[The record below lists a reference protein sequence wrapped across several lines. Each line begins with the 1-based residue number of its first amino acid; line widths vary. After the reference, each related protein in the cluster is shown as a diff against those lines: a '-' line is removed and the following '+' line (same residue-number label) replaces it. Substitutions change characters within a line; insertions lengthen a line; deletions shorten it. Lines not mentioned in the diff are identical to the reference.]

1 MMRCVGW
8 TLLCVVLVLTLCACD
23 GIVAEANGYTGPT
36 ETTFVSSAPVG
47 SSSGWSVGSV
57 APESVINSRTLPT
70 ATHNIKM
77 VVAAEFKNGAILK
90 LSAIH
95 AGDYE
100 ASEIE
105 TKYEAN
111 SMLSRQFKVDNEQYF
126 YTSYTENGVKVENVW
141 HIHQE
146 NVQSNT
152 TNEFT
157 DDSIIIRAMEKPD
170 DTAEKFTLCEYVE
183 LLGGYDVFD
192 AQTRDGSKIQI
203 MIDHKSGRV
212 TDMILK
218 PDRDSDY
225 KSMSVHIYYD
235 VDASEFDMDISEAEE
250 DENGTY
256 GWYIFAQLLLL
267 SGVVNSN

>member
-1 MMRCVGW
+1 MRRIGW
-8 TLLCVVLVLTLCACD
+8 TLLGVVLVLTLCGCD

-36 ETTFVSSAPVG
+36 ETTQASASSSG
-47 SSSGWSVGSV
+47 SSSGWSVGPV

-70 ATHNIKM
+70 ANHNIKM

-90 LSAIH
+90 LSVIH

-126 YTSYTENGVKVENVW
+126 YTSYTEDGAKVEKVW
-141 HIHQE
+141 HIHPD
-146 NVQSNT
+146 NVQNT

-170 DTAEKFTLCEYVE
+170 DTAEKFTSCEYVQ

-192 AQTRDGSKIQI
+192 AQARDGSKIQI
-203 MIDHKSGRV
+203 MIDHKSGLV

-218 PDRDSDY
+218 PEKDSDY

-235 VDASEFDMDISEAEE
+235 IDASEFDMNISEAED
-250 DENGTY
+250 DESGTY